1 MFLSCFEAPRRF
13 PFFFTKSYQK
23 LDPDMRTGKKKEVAR
38 AHCWAVQCKAS
49 TTALAISTLLGL
61 QYKAHA
67 SQSYKLSSQT
77 Y

>member
-1 MFLSCFEAPRRF
+1 
-13 PFFFTKSYQK
+13 
-23 LDPDMRTGKKKEVAR
+23 MRTGKKKEVAR